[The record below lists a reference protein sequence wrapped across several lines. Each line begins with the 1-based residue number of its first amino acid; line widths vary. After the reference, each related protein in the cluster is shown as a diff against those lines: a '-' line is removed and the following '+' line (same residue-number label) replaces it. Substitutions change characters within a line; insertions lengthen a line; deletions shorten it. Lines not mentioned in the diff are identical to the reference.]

1 MVAKSVTK
9 HYSQQNTKTE
19 TGEALNRKTKTKHH
33 TNQNNKTLNNTD
45 TTLTHQ
51 AHQIQGLPLASLAK
65 IQDGHVLGEFHR
77 FIKPKVRSW

>member
-1 MVAKSVTK
+1 M

-45 TTLTHQ
+45 TTLTQHESIKQ
-51 AHQIQGLPLASLAK
+51 LNIKHESLVWANT
-65 IQDGHVLGEFHR
+65 IGIEWE
-77 FIKPKVRSW
+77 IKSMNQLSMPTRCTG